1 MKWNLVDQENYFFK
15 MKPCI
20 LIIDCEAGFFEISKQ
35 AFGGFFD
42 VICASSPEEAI
53 SRAVKRVPDAIV
65 LGYLEPRGASRQ
77 VGDALAE
84 NPATARIPVLVVD
97 VRPEEYSRKGWR
109 WSDGFSHNIKGYIW
123 RPISA
128 IELKKTVEGVIQRSK
143 AGTMNLTEVAEQ
155 TEEMLKR
162 IDQLKKLL
170 MSETEN

>member
-1 MKWNLVDQENYFFK
+1 MN

-20 LIIDCEAGFFEISKQ
+20 LIIDGEAGFIEISKQ
-35 AFGGFFD
+35 AFSGFSD
-42 VICASSPEEAI
+42 VICASSPEEALAK
-53 SRAVKRVPDAIV
+53 AVKRVPDAIV
-65 LGYLEPRGASRQ
+65 LGYLEPRGVSRQ
-77 VGDALAE
+77 VGSALAE

-109 WSDGFSHNIKGYIW
+109 WSDGFSHNIKGYVW
-123 RPISA
+123 RPINA
-128 IELKKTVEGVIQRSK
+128 VELKKTVEGVIQRSK

>member
-1 MKWNLVDQENYFFK
+1 MK

-20 LIIDCEAGFFEISKQ
+20 LIIDCEAVFIEVSKKALSGFSDI
-35 AFGGFFD
+35 
-42 VICASSPEEAI
+42 VCASSPEEALTK
-53 SRAVKRVPDAIV
+53 ALKRVPDAIV
-65 LGYLEPRGASRQ
+65 LGYLEPRGASRK

-97 VRPEEYSRKGWR
+97 VSPEEYSRKGWR
-109 WSDGFSHNIKGYIW
+109 WSDGFSHNIKGYVW
-123 RPISA
+123 RPIDA

-170 MSETEN
+170 MSESEN